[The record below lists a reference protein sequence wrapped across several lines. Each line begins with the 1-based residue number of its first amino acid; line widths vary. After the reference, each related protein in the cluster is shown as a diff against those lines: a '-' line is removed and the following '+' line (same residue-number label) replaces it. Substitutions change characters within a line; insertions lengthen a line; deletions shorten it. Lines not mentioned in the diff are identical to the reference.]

1 MVEYQK
7 HNSELGS
14 SGSGATP
21 TRTANRRQTTRQTK
35 LTQRSD
41 NSGPPGAKTPDE
53 WANTIEAIAQT
64 QDRAAF
70 TRLFR
75 HFGPKIKAFGMS
87 LNSGYTSEAMAD
99 ELVQDVMIKVWMK
112 AGSFNSS
119 KASANTWIFTIA
131 RNCRID
137 FLRKMKRIDS
147 PLRAEDLWPVTEDP
161 EPIAVLMQS
170 RDQKEVNEALTTL
183 APEQREV
190 LREIYMK
197 GKTHSEISQ
206 ETGIPLGTVKSRVRL
221 ALNKM
226 RKTMT

>member
-14 SGSGATP
+14 SGSGATAAP
-21 TRTANRRQTTRQTK
+21 ARTANRQQTT

-41 NSGPPGAKTPDE
+41 NSGPPSGKTPDE

-64 QDRAAF
+64 RDRAAF

-99 ELVQDVMIKVWMK
+99 ELVQDVMIKVWTK

-170 RDQKEVNEALTTL
+170 RDQVEVNEAMTTL
-183 APEQREV
+183 APEQRDV

-197 GKTHSEISQ
+197 GKTHSEIAQ